1 MRLVVLLD
9 CARAMTSVEAGRS
22 KLDHALA
29 AALALARV
37 ALSRGDRVT
46 FVAFSD
52 RIDRVV
58 RSHAGSRAAADAYA
72 ALYDLDARPTEPAY
86 DLAVDTVA
94 TVESRRATV
103 VLLTSVV
110 DLAAAELLR
119 TALLRLARKHRP
131 ILVNLEDPDLV
142 RLALGVPER
151 TEAAF
156 AKVSSL
162 EMLLA
167 NRRLGRRL
175 QRAGIAVAVAAADQL
190 AWRTLESYL
199 SASRPRGRAY
209 QRKGVQDAGQAP
221 TAGSGTI
228 VSGA

>member
-1 MRLVVLLD
+1 GRLIAREDTWERGMRLVILVD
-9 CARAMTSVEAGRS
+9 CARAMTSIEGGRS

-46 FVAFSD
+46 VVAFSD
-52 RIDRVV
+52 RIERVL
-58 RSHAGSRAAADAYA
+58 RAHAAARAATEAYA
-72 ALYDLDARPTEPAY
+72 ALSDLEARPTEPAY
-86 DLAVDTVA
+86 DLAVETVG

-119 TALLRLARKHRP
+119 TSLVRLARKHRP
-131 ILVNLEDPDLV
+131 VLVNLEDPNLV
-142 RLALGVPER
+142 RLALGVPAR
-151 TEAAF
+151 TEEAF

-199 SASRPRGRAY
+199 SAARPRSAAA
-209 QRKGVQDAGQAP
+209 QKGVQLA
-221 TAGSGTI
+221 
-228 VSGA
+228 